1 LIVTGRDCY
10 RFIKKLE
17 NDSLKVFYKEI
28 TSQKNLVALDLDT
41 NITCHC
47 WLGDGRFILCN
58 EKGQIMLMEGNGDF
72 KQFTISASNRNAVPI
87 CSVIPYT
94 MGGGEAGAK
103 PGVNQKTGFIIA
115 TLGGLFRVFV
125 KTDNESRQ
133 PYRRVEGDDLF
144 PAYSQLDAEKR
155 LEKDLSYMKVPCM
168 ALSPREDALVF
179 TMSSN

>member
-1 LIVTGRDCY
+1 
-10 RFIKKLE
+10 
-17 NDSLKVFYKEI
+17 
-28 TSQKNLVALDLDT
+28 
-41 NITCHC
+41 
-47 WLGDGRFILCN
+47 
-58 EKGQIMLMEGNGDF
+58 MLMESNGDF
-72 KQFTISASNRNAVPI
+72 KQFTISAQNRNPVPI

-94 MGGGEAGAK
+94 MGGGEAGSK
-103 PGVNQKTGFIIA
+103 PGANQKTGFIIA

-144 PAYSQLDAEKR
+144 PADSQLDAEKR